1 MSFRHLILASFLV
14 TGALASVLFFVP
26 GLVFWLFGLEGSV
39 AAEAF
44 ARSTAVILGGLAIL
58 LWGARRAKG
67 ATQVVFARGMVV
79 MMGGLA
85 VLGVLELTFGRV
97 GPGILVAALIE
108 VALAVGF
115 LPYVR
120 RRF

>member
-1 MSFRHLILASFLV
+1 MSFRHLVLASFLV
-14 TGALASVLFFVP
+14 TGAFAVVLFFMP
-26 GLVFWLFGLEGSV
+26 GLVLWLFVLDPSV
-39 AAEAF
+39 AAEVF
-44 ARSTAVILGGLAIL
+44 ARAMSVVFGGLAIL

-85 VLGVLELTFGRV
+85 ALGVLELIFDRV
-97 GPGILVAALIE
+97 APGILVPAVVEA
-108 VALAVGF
+108 VLAVGF
-115 LPYVR
+115 LPYIR